1 MIAHIANLVR
11 WEWFKT
17 RRRWMPWILLIL
29 PLLFTQLT
37 LWGTCFAYRAPISIN
52 TGMSSSGV
60 FMVEGDSG
68 PTRQQVTVDLNCD
81 DVFEGRVPS
90 GTPPQLGVE
99 DFVLQCQQARE
110 QEMGRR
116 RDMLDRILLPGS
128 VTNALALTSGFGVIL
143 IAIMT
148 ASLLGSEFGLGTLR
162 AMLTRGSGRWQLLS
176 AKFALMALLAGA
188 ALAIVAAATAVSSGV
203 VAALVSER
211 PDAPTEWTEAATT
224 FGKAWLALLPY
235 VTLAGLVTVLTASS
249 IGGIATAIGYFF
261 TGLLVAGLFINLF
274 DWAQNVADYL
284 LGRNITAWMMGSGR
298 EELGGML
305 GTSTPIGEFP
315 GMLHAFFVL
324 LVYMA
329 VLGGLAFW
337 NFQRKDIA
345 GAGGA

>member
-37 LWGTCFAYRAPISIN
+37 LWGTYFAYRAPISIN

-143 IAIMT
+143 RGYVNRCVNDIRRRPSQPLIQWRFHPHT
-148 ASLLGSEFGLGTLR
+148 VHRDRRLR
-162 AMLTRGSGRWQLLS
+162 STQGPS
-176 AKFALMALLAGA
+176 
-188 ALAIVAAATAVSSGV
+188 
-203 VAALVSER
+203 
-211 PDAPTEWTEAATT
+211 DA
-224 FGKAWLALLPY
+224 
-235 VTLAGLVTVLTASS
+235 
-249 IGGIATAIGYFF
+249 
-261 TGLLVAGLFINLF
+261 
-274 DWAQNVADYL
+274 
-284 LGRNITAWMMGSGR
+284 
-298 EELGGML
+298 
-305 GTSTPIGEFP
+305 
-315 GMLHAFFVL
+315 
-324 LVYMA
+324 
-329 VLGGLAFW
+329 
-337 NFQRKDIA
+337 
-345 GAGGA
+345 